1 MVNFCYM
8 AEPLSSEPLELDDV
22 DRIGLERGRKFASVG
37 NTYMKEHSYNGDP
50 LQTSRVRR
58 PPALCD
64 CGATHGLDPSCPDSE
79 QRRMCICGQNVN
91 DS

>member
-37 NTYMKEHSYNGDP
+37 NTYTKEHSYNGDP
-50 LQTSRVRR
+50 L
-58 PPALCD
+58 
-64 CGATHGLDPSCPDSE
+64 
-79 QRRMCICGQNVN
+79 
-91 DS
+91 